1 MVEVPCKDDPSQ
13 MCEVPCAGSNN
24 AVGGVSTTGS
34 GGAGAAAT
42 GAGAAPVDVSGDV
55 VQFTTTVFDTTIG
68 YPEEA
73 TVLAPGVDT
82 QTVVAEAVGGA

>member
-1 MVEVPCKDDPSQ
+1 MQGRPVADVRGALRGEQQRGGRGLHDG
-13 MCEVPCAGSNN
+13 ERGS
-24 AVGGVSTTGS
+24 GS
-34 GGAGAAAT
+34 GGDG
-42 GAGAAPVDVSGDV
+42 GGGAAPVDVSGDV